1 MQQAAPYVVP
11 SARNAARIVRRLAQA
26 PDGLRLVEIAR
37 ELGINTSTCLNILR
51 TLVDEGFVDLASS
64 GRSYRLGLGLLG
76 LMSEVLERGDAQR
89 LVRPLLERLAARY
102 GMTAILWR
110 RDADGLEVLLSA
122 SPPGVIGLSAPEGAR
137 TPLLAGSVGRV
148 IAAFGGL
155 PVDELRRRF
164 AEVDWQAPLSFEDYM
179 AQVDETQEQGWAV
192 DRGELQRNI
201 VGLAAPVLTAAPV
214 QRVLCLAAAAS
225 ELPKGDE
232 IGEVLAR
239 VGRALGRGAAP
250 EL

>member
-1 MQQAAPYVVP
+1 
-11 SARNAARIVRRLAQA
+11 
-26 PDGLRLVEIAR
+26 
-37 ELGINTSTCLNILR
+37 
-51 TLVDEGFVDLASS
+51 VDLAPS

-110 RDADGLEVLLSA
+110 RDAEGLEVLLSA
-122 SPPGVIGLSAPEGAR
+122 SPPGVIGLSVPEGAR
-137 TPLLAGSVGRV
+137 MPLLAGSMGRV

-155 PVDELRRRF
+155 SVDELRRRF
-164 AEVDWQAPLSFEDYM
+164 AEVAWQMPPSFEAYM

-192 DRGELQRNI
+192 DRAELHRNI
-201 VGLAAPVLTAAPV
+201 VALAAPVLTAAPV
-214 QRVLCLAAAAS
+214 QRVLCLVAAAS
-225 ELPKGDE
+225 DLSNGDE

-239 VGRALGRGAAP
+239 AGRALGKGGAP
-250 EL
+250 EV